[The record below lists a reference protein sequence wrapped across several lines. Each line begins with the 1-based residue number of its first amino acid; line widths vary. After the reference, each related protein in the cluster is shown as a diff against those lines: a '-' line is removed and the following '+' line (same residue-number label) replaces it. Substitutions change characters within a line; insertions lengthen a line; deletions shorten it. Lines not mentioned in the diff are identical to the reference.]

1 MFDATN
7 LLTLHQTKK
16 YFGKF
21 FTFVLYFYERKY
33 NMNIKKYYI

>member
-16 YFGKF
+16 YFGIF
-21 FTFVLYFYERKY
+21 F
-33 NMNIKKYYI
+33 YIRVIFLLEKV